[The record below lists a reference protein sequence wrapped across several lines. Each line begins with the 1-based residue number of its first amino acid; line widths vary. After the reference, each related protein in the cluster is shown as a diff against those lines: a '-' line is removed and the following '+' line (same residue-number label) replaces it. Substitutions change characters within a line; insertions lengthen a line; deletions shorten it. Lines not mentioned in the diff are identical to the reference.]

1 MNKRLLIFILISLVI
16 HLIILAQISLENRG
30 GIKKD
35 QPIIVDILK
44 KNVENN
50 KPPVNP
56 KILSDRDID
65 LKKKTE
71 KKKKK

>member
-1 MNKRLLIFILISLVI
+1 
-16 HLIILAQISLENRG
+16 
-30 GIKKD
+30 
-35 QPIIVDILK
+35 VDILK